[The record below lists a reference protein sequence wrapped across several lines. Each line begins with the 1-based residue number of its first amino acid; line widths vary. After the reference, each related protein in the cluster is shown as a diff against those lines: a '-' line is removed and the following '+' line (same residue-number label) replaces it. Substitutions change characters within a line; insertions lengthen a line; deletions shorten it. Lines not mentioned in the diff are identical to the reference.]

1 LKEYSELIFLYV
13 NNNQAEFMKKIIT
26 LTIGLSMTLSTQAHM
41 LWLERGTDMQTHAF
55 FGEYSEQLKE
65 THQGALKS
73 FNQAKAIQSR
83 KTFSPQMQQD
93 HLLYATQGQTD
104 VQLSHELI
112 YGESL
117 LSYHAKSGRQNL
129 KAESELDIV
138 PTQINSNTFTVL
150 YQGKAAADVEVT
162 VFSPQFWLKK
172 YTTNS
177 QGQITIATPW
187 KGQYV
192 IEVGKEADKAGKLN
206 QQVYKKQYLVTTLS
220 FVY

>member
-1 LKEYSELIFLYV
+1 MIAL
-13 NNNQAEFMKKIIT
+13 T
-26 LTIGLSMTLSTQAHM
+26 LGLSMTLSTQAHM

-150 YQGKAAADVEVT
+150 YQGKPAADVEVT

-187 KGQYV
+187 KGQYI

-220 FVY
+220 FVH

>member
-1 LKEYSELIFLYV
+1 MFRAKSSLHTQKWV
-13 NNNQAEFMKKIIT
+13 KQMKKMIALT
-26 LTIGLSMTLSTQAHM
+26 LGLSMTLSAQAHM
-41 LWLERGTDMQTHAF
+41 LWLERGTNQQTHAF

-65 THQGALKS
+65 TQQGALKS
-73 FNQAKAIQSR
+73 FNQAKAVQAK

-104 VQLSHELI
+104 VQLTHELI

-117 LSYHAKSGRQNL
+117 LSYHAKSCRQNL
-129 KAESELDIV
+129 KAESQLDIV

-150 YQGKAAADVEVT
+150 YQGKAVADVEVT

-172 YTTNS
+172 YTTNG

-220 FVY
+220 FVH

>member
-1 LKEYSELIFLYV
+1 MFRAKSSIDTQKQV
-13 NNNQAEFMKKIIT
+13 KQMKKMIA

-41 LWLERGTDMQTHAF
+41 LWLERDTDMQTHAF

-65 THQGALKS
+65 TQQGALKS
-73 FNQAKAIQSR
+73 FNEVKAVQSR

-150 YQGKAAADVEVT
+150 YQGKPAADVEIT

-192 IEVGKEADKAGKLN
+192 IEVGKEADKAEKLN
-206 QQVYKKQYLVTTLS
+206 QQAYKKQYLVTTLS
-220 FVY
+220 FVH

>member
-1 LKEYSELIFLYV
+1 
-13 NNNQAEFMKKIIT
+13 MKKIIT

-41 LWLERGTDMQTHAF
+41 LWLERGTNQQTHAF

-150 YQGKAAADVEVT
+150 YQGKPAADVEVT

-220 FVY
+220 FVH

>member
-1 LKEYSELIFLYV
+1 
-13 NNNQAEFMKKIIT
+13 MKKMIALT
-26 LTIGLSMTLSTQAHM
+26 LGLSMTLSAQAHM
-41 LWLERGTDMQTHAF
+41 LWLERGTNQQTHAF

-65 THQGALKS
+65 TQQGALKS
-73 FNQAKAIQSR
+73 FNQAKAVQAK

-104 VQLSHELI
+104 VQLTHELI

-162 VFSPQFWLKK
+162 VFSPQLWLKK
-172 YTTNS
+172 YTTNG

-206 QQVYKKQYLVTTLS
+206 QQVYKKQYIVTTLS
-220 FVY
+220 FVH

>member
-1 LKEYSELIFLYV
+1 
-13 NNNQAEFMKKIIT
+13 MKKMIA

-65 THQGALKS
+65 TQQGALKS
-73 FNQAKAIQSR
+73 FNQVKAVQSR

-138 PTQINSNTFTVL
+138 PTQINSNTFTVM
-150 YQGKAAADVEVT
+150 YQGKPAAGVEIT

-192 IEVGKEADKAGKLN
+192 IEVGKEADKAEKLN
-206 QQVYKKQYLVTTLS
+206 QQAYKKQYLVTTLS
-220 FVY
+220 FVH

>member
-1 LKEYSELIFLYV
+1 
-13 NNNQAEFMKKIIT
+13 MKKMIALT
-26 LTIGLSMTLSTQAHM
+26 LGLSMTLSAQAHM
-41 LWLERGTDMQTHAF
+41 LWLERGTNQQTHAF

-65 THQGALKS
+65 TQQGALKS
-73 FNQAKAIQSR
+73 FNQAKAVQSR
-83 KTFSPQMQQD
+83 KSFSPQMQQD

-129 KAESELDIV
+129 KADSELDIV
-138 PTQINSNTFTVL
+138 PAQPNSNTFTVM
-150 YQGKAAADVEVT
+150 YQGKPTADVKVT
-162 VFSPQFWLKK
+162 VYSPQHWLKN
-172 YTTNS
+172 YTTNN
-177 QGQITIATPW
+177 QGQINIATPW

-192 IEVGKEADKAGKLN
+192 LEVSQEVDKTGKLN

-220 FVY
+220 FVH

>member
-1 LKEYSELIFLYV
+1 
-13 NNNQAEFMKKIIT
+13 MKKMIALT
-26 LTIGLSMTLSTQAHM
+26 LGLSMTLSAQAHM
-41 LWLERGTDMQTHAF
+41 LWLERGTKQQTHAF

-65 THQGALKS
+65 TQQGALKS
-73 FNQAKAIQSR
+73 FNQAKAVQSR
-83 KTFSPQMQQD
+83 KSFSPQMQQD

-129 KAESELDIV
+129 KADSELDIV
-138 PTQINSNTFTVL
+138 PAQPNSNTFTVM
-150 YQGKAAADVEVT
+150 YQGKPTADVKVT
-162 VFSPQFWLKK
+162 VYSPQHWLKN
-172 YTTNS
+172 YTTNN
-177 QGQITIATPW
+177 QGQINIATPW

-192 IEVGKEADKAGKLN
+192 LEVSQEIDKTGKLN

-220 FVY
+220 FVH

>member
-1 LKEYSELIFLYV
+1 
-13 NNNQAEFMKKIIT
+13 MKKMIALT
-26 LTIGLSMTLSTQAHM
+26 LGLSMTLSTQAHM

-150 YQGKAAADVEVT
+150 YQGKPAADVEVT

-206 QQVYKKQYLVTTLS
+206 QQVYTKQYLVTTLS
-220 FVY
+220 FVH

>member
-1 LKEYSELIFLYV
+1 
-13 NNNQAEFMKKIIT
+13 MKKLIT
-26 LTIGLSMTLSTQAHM
+26 LTIGLSLTLSAQAHM
-41 LWLERGTDMQTHAF
+41 LWLERASDAKTHAF

-65 THQGALKS
+65 TQEGALKS

-150 YQGKAAADVEVT
+150 YQGKPAADVEVT

-220 FVY
+220 FVH

>member
-1 LKEYSELIFLYV
+1 MFRAKSSIDTQKQV
-13 NNNQAEFMKKIIT
+13 KQMKKMIA

-65 THQGALKS
+65 TQQGALKS
-73 FNQAKAIQSR
+73 FNQVKAVQSR

-138 PTQINSNTFTVL
+138 PTQINSNTFTVM
-150 YQGKAAADVEVT
+150 YQGKPAAGVEIT

-192 IEVGKEADKAGKLN
+192 IEVGKEADKAEKLN
-206 QQVYKKQYLVTTLS
+206 QQAYKKQYLVTTLS
-220 FVY
+220 FVH